1 MPSISIGRPP
11 RANTGSKLFME
22 RSPLLI
28 QSFDKVMRVL
38 EAFGRSEQYLGL
50 SEIVALTGFDK
61 PQVQRSTHTL
71 VVTGYLEKHP
81 RTGRFC
87 LGKKCLDLSF
97 HFLRSHPLVAVAT
110 PVLLQLRRDC
120 GERTNL
126 SLFDRTTLV
135 YAIRLHGKRDYPQFT
150 TLIGRRMA
158 TFCSAGGRAML
169 AALPNAEVWEIL
181 ADSDLGPMTADT
193 ITDPDQIMT
202 EIEKTRAR
210 GYGFVVNESAPSE
223 VTVAAAV
230 LDAAGQP
237 VAAVHIAGSL
247 TRWSPSDYEERF
259 SPFVVETAKALSH
272 SGSGL
277 AVSGSRGV

>member
-1 MPSISIGRPP
+1 M
-11 RANTGSKLFME
+11 ATE
-22 RSPLLI
+22 HSPLFI

-38 EAFGRSEQYLGL
+38 EAFRRGEQYLGL
-50 SEIVALTGFDK
+50 SEIVALTGLDK
-61 PQVQRSTHTL
+61 PQAQRCTHTL

-81 RTGRFC
+81 QTGRFR

-97 HFLRSHPLVAVAT
+97 HFLRAHPLVSLAT
-110 PVLLQLRRDC
+110 PLLLQLRRDC

-135 YAIRLHGKRDYPQFT
+135 YVIRLHGKREYPQFS

-169 AALPNAEVWEIL
+169 AALPDAEVRDIL
-181 ADSDLGPMTADT
+181 AESELVQATPDT
-193 ITDPDQIMT
+193 LTDPELIMV
-202 EIEKTRAR
+202 EIEKTRSR

-230 LDAAGQP
+230 RDGAGLP
-237 VAAVHIAGSL
+237 IAAVHVAGTL
-247 TRWSPSDYEERF
+247 TKWEPAEYEKRF
-259 SPFVVETAKALSH
+259 SPFVVETAQSLSAWGSSALRAA
-272 SGSGL
+272 GE
-277 AVSGSRGV
+277 GV

>member
-1 MPSISIGRPP
+1 VS
-11 RANTGSKLFME
+11 L
-22 RSPLLI
+22 
-28 QSFDKVMRVL
+28 
-38 EAFGRSEQYLGL
+38 
-50 SEIVALTGFDK
+50 
-61 PQVQRSTHTL
+61 
-71 VVTGYLEKHP
+71 
-81 RTGRFC
+81 
-87 LGKKCLDLSF
+87 
-97 HFLRSHPLVAVAT
+97 AT

-135 YAIRLHGKRDYPQFT
+135 YVIRLHGKHEYPQFS

-169 AALPNAEVWEIL
+169 ATLPNESVRGIL
-181 ADSDLGPMTADT
+181 AQSDLAPMTTDT
-193 ITDPDQIMT
+193 ITDPDQIMI

-230 LDAAGQP
+230 LDAAGRP
-237 VAAVHIAGSL
+237 IAAVHIAGSL
-247 TRWSPSDYEERF
+247 TKWSPGEYEERF
-259 SPFVVETAKALSH
+259 SPFVVETAGALSH

-277 AVSGSRGV
+277 SVGGSEGI